1 MNVGLL
7 ARRSFGVSG
16 IQSSARILVLASS
29 MSTTR
34 ETRKRRIAKR
44 EEPKE
49 QPQTP
54 RRKPGGRRAQPHP
67 RSILKRVP
75 KWFYGFVALIT
86 EKLAGPAAVRKRAG
100 VSRRRFP
107 AHHALMRK
115 LFYGFVAVASSIV
128 TLFALYPWLSI
139 YPRDSL
145 DTRNPYSSPFDV
157 TNDRHIPI
165 TSVTAKCTFD
175 FGKGNHIAMGY
186 DNFAAPLGHQHTVI
200 APCFHIIAG
209 KALQS
214 TNSATITMQIR
225 YRLLGVFPRSQ
236 QFRFHSAREDDGSSH
251 WVYDG

>member
-1 MNVGLL
+1 
-7 ARRSFGVSG
+7 
-16 IQSSARILVLASS
+16 
-29 MSTTR
+29 MSNTR

-54 RRKPGGRRAQPHP
+54 RRKPGGRRAQPHSL
-67 RSILKRVP
+67 SILKRVP
-75 KWFYGFVALIT
+75 
-86 EKLAGPAAVRKRAG
+86 
-100 VSRRRFP
+100 
-107 AHHALMRK
+107 K

-175 FGKGNHIAMGY
+175 FGK
-186 DNFAAPLGHQHTVI
+186 
-200 APCFHIIAG
+200 
-209 KALQS
+209 
-214 TNSATITMQIR
+214 
-225 YRLLGVFPRSQ
+225 
-236 QFRFHSAREDDGSSH
+236 
-251 WVYDG
+251 